1 MGDTR
6 LVPPAPCGPR
16 DDSSA
21 LVSQGGASAPHL
33 AHQPWAWCCPMLP
46 ALVSEVARCPEVY
59 ALVMKA
65 AEEGVQAHV
74 SHVGDTSTDRMRKHY

>member
-1 MGDTR
+1 
-6 LVPPAPCGPR
+6 
-16 DDSSA
+16 
-21 LVSQGGASAPHL
+21 
-33 AHQPWAWCCPMLP
+33 MLP